1 MFECANLC
9 CAPKSVDSSFLLV
22 PKVKISP
29 ILDGSYEG
37 VSKEETFVIICGMLF
52 SVIRM
57 GYCSTKEHE
66 GWELVSLMLL
76 LSKMFVAIMSQR
88 LVSTLV
94 SIQFCFHWRCD
105 DVWVSKLLIVDIVVC
120 RRPKKN
126 STILPTRGVQKN
138 RLIN

>member
-9 CAPKSVDSSFLLV
+9 CAPKSVNSSFLLV

-37 VSKEETFVIICGMLF
+37 VSKEETFVIMCGMLS

-57 GYCSTKEHE
+57 GYYFAKEYE
-66 GWELVSLMLL
+66 GRELLLSLMLL

-88 LVSTLV
+88 LVPTM
-94 SIQFCFHWRCD
+94 
-105 DVWVSKLLIVDIVVC
+105 KA
-120 RRPKKN
+120 PKCSWK
-126 STILPTRGVQKN
+126 I
-138 RLIN
+138 

>member
-9 CAPKSVDSSFLLV
+9 CAPKSVNSSFLLV
-22 PKVKISP
+22 PKVEISP

-37 VSKEETFVIICGMLF
+37 VSKEETFVIICGMLS

-66 GWELVSLMLL
+66 ERELVSLMLP

-88 LVSTLV
+88 LVPTL
-94 SIQFCFHWRCD
+94 
-105 DVWVSKLLIVDIVVC
+105 KA
-120 RRPKKN
+120 PKYSWKIYFLY
-126 STILPTRGVQKN
+126 SFAFIEGVTMFGSVN
-138 RLIN
+138 CLS

>member
-9 CAPKSVDSSFLLV
+9 CALKSVNSSFLLV
-22 PKVKISP
+22 LKVKISP

-57 GYCSTKEHE
+57 GYYSTKEHE
-66 GWELVSLMLL
+66 GRELVSLMLL

-94 SIQFCFHWRCD
+94 SVQFCFH
-105 DVWVSKLLIVDIVVC
+105 
-120 RRPKKN
+120 
-126 STILPTRGVQKN
+126 
-138 RLIN
+138 